1 MENVRDENVD
11 FRVLVRVPIEK
22 VFRALATAEGLNEWF
37 TTGTE
42 LEPQPGGKIIFRF
55 KNHGVDDY
63 TGEYSGKVL
72 EYDPPSRYVYQ
83 WEADSRGYFTTTIFS
98 FTSVTDGTLVRV
110 HEDGY
115 KNDDDGMKDLLN
127 RVAGWASVLTEM
139 KFYLEHG
146 IRY

>member
-1 MENVRDENVD
+1 MDELRDDNVD
-11 FRVLVRVPIEK
+11 FRVLVRAPIER

-42 LEPQPGGKIIFRF
+42 LEAQPGGEIMFRF

-63 TGEYSGKVL
+63 TGEYPGKVL
-72 EYDPPSRYVYQ
+72 EYHPPTRYVFQ
-83 WEADSRGYFTTTIFS
+83 WEADTRGYFTTATFS
-98 FTSVTDGTLVRV
+98 FTPVADGTLVRV
-110 HEDGY
+110 HETGF

-139 KFYLEHG
+139 KFFLEHG
-146 IRY
+146 LRY